1 VDNEK
6 HNTDILCISW
16 TYADHNTGKK
26 MPYTVN
32 STIAGIDK
40 TVLSEVGKLSDW
52 VDFKYNTT
60 TKGFEIEVK
69 NERNFFTLSSEMSFG
84 EYINVINGKAHTYT
98 GTGSD
103 VSSFNGVMGLS
114 Q

>member
-1 VDNEK
+1 
-6 HNTDILCISW
+6 
-16 TYADHNTGKK
+16 

-84 EYINVINGKAHTYT
+84 EYINVIKGKAHTYT

>member
-1 VDNEK
+1 VGKEK
-6 HNTDILCISW
+6 HDTDILCISW
-16 TYADHNTGKK
+16 TYTDHNTGKK
-26 MPYTVN
+26 MPYSVPQE
-32 STIAGIDK
+32 IAGIDK
-40 TVLSEVGKLSDW
+40 TVLSDKGKLSDW
-52 VDFKYNTT
+52 LDFKYNTT

-84 EYINVINGKAHTYT
+84 EYINVIKGKAHTYT
-98 GTGSD
+98 GPESD